1 MGLNGAHKMRQIQE
15 NAYGVLG
22 IEFIAA
28 AQGLDFRE
36 YTPGLGTRA
45 GHEAVRTVVDHLDED
60 RPLFDDHNNMME
72 AVENLAILN
81 AVEEKIGPLEIY

>member
-1 MGLNGAHKMRQIQE
+1 MGMNGAHKMRQIQQ

-36 YTPGLGTRA
+36 YTPGVGTRA
-45 GHEAVRTVVDHLDED
+45 AHAAIRNVVEHLGED
-60 RPLFDDHNNMME
+60 RPLFNDHNNMTE
-72 AVENLAILN
+72 AVRRLDVLK
-81 AVEEKIGPLEIY
+81 AVEAKIGELETY